1 MKDVKENNNK
11 VSIFLS
17 TEINEIFSKTIINE
31 EYISPN
37 NSSEIKVV
45 FFIYNNSILKSFKI
59 SIGKDLIISNENKE
73 NFEMNKIENDN
84 NKYSVEYDKDKDYYF
99 TIKLGMVESGTSIS
113 INAVYLNFVENKGNK
128 YFSTLFKRFP
138 LILVKEDKI
147 DKCITHEKIEGDI
160 ILKAQNKIEMF
171 VIKNINFNENFVN
184 KEIDED
190 NNEIKDEKISINI
203 LSKQYKSI
211 KELFVKYQLKG
222 LENLKELEIYE
233 HLYDF
238 IPLIKIIF
246 ITQPSSTL
254 RRNQIQYMN
263 NNQIIL
269 LFKQKGKENDNKI
282 MNYLHYKYSFN
293 NNYDMNIND
302 KDDIIIYPNKYLFV
316 IDESM
321 HMAGKKIAK
330 VRGAIKLLLHSLNNN
345 CLYQIIGF
353 NESVRLYDG
362 NFKHSVKSNIIKS
375 LEYLSNIF
383 VDNKKCKLFQ
393 IIKLIYYICNQNK
406 NIPINIFLFTNAI
419 CDKIEINKSLNIIY
433 QNSSQKNFH
442 LNIFTLGEKFNKYFV
457 VSASLIGNGN
467 YYLLNRID
475 QLNKCVIS
483 ELSNCHQE
491 YYSNINQEISRS
503 FILKEYQLEN
513 ISQKNVSD
521 DNPLNLCFISKNNEE
536 GFMKIKIYYKKYVN
550 QKFLLQNT
558 VLKNYEICDLPMGNE
573 LFLLHLYKLFYEN
586 NESLNEN
593 VINDDTKTN
602 HFLDNYN
609 IKNNYTYFSSF
620 LKKSISKYGINLDN
634 IDDIFYYDNND
645 NKISLI
651 KKNILDSN
659 NPYKYNVENYSKPNT
674 DGKDYFEIF
683 PSSEKKYHDFLLV
696 DDIID
701 YSDFIKTE
709 KNIENKQRKK
719 SYGQKM
725 IGGIFKGVGK
735 VGNSFAVLGKNIGKK
750 ISKKKPNNNIPNEK
764 KLKSENEVIKKIQA
778 EEKDEDDLENDI
790 VDNSIGNKYGYDRNE
805 EFIMN
810 AVFSQDIDGF
820 WEYENKKLDK
830 IKEKYKDMNEVVETY
845 LKEKNKNDNKM
856 DLETIQRVK
865 MTFNMIVAIRKDYND
880 KIDEFSF
887 IIEKGKNYIKKC
899 GFDFDSIVRDIGVI
913 FE

>member
-59 SIGKDLIISNENKE
+59 SIGKDLIISNESKE
-73 NFEMNKIENDN
+73 NFEKNKIESDN

-147 DKCITHEKIEGDI
+147 DKCITHEKIEGNI

-222 LENLKELEIYE
+222 LVNLKELEIYE

-293 NNYDMNIND
+293 NNYDMNIID
-302 KDDIIIYPNKYLFV
+302 KDDMVIYPNKYLFV
-316 IDESM
+316 IDESV

-393 IIKLIYYICNQNK
+393 IIKLIYYI
-406 NIPINIFLFTNAI
+406 
-419 CDKIEINKSLNIIY
+419 
-433 QNSSQKNFH
+433 
-442 LNIFTLGEKFNKYFV
+442 
-457 VSASLIGNGN
+457 
-467 YYLLNRID
+467 
-475 QLNKCVIS
+475 
-483 ELSNCHQE
+483 
-491 YYSNINQEISRS
+491 
-503 FILKEYQLEN
+503 
-513 ISQKNVSD
+513 
-521 DNPLNLCFISKNNEE
+521 
-536 GFMKIKIYYKKYVN
+536 
-550 QKFLLQNT
+550 
-558 VLKNYEICDLPMGNE
+558 
-573 LFLLHLYKLFYEN
+573 
-586 NESLNEN
+586 
-593 VINDDTKTN
+593 
-602 HFLDNYN
+602 
-609 IKNNYTYFSSF
+609 
-620 LKKSISKYGINLDN
+620 
-634 IDDIFYYDNND
+634 
-645 NKISLI
+645 
-651 KKNILDSN
+651 
-659 NPYKYNVENYSKPNT
+659 
-674 DGKDYFEIF
+674 
-683 PSSEKKYHDFLLV
+683 
-696 DDIID
+696 
-701 YSDFIKTE
+701 
-709 KNIENKQRKK
+709 
-719 SYGQKM
+719 
-725 IGGIFKGVGK
+725 
-735 VGNSFAVLGKNIGKK
+735 
-750 ISKKKPNNNIPNEK
+750 
-764 KLKSENEVIKKIQA
+764 
-778 EEKDEDDLENDI
+778 
-790 VDNSIGNKYGYDRNE
+790 
-805 EFIMN
+805 
-810 AVFSQDIDGF
+810 
-820 WEYENKKLDK
+820 
-830 IKEKYKDMNEVVETY
+830 
-845 LKEKNKNDNKM
+845 
-856 DLETIQRVK
+856 
-865 MTFNMIVAIRKDYND
+865 
-880 KIDEFSF
+880 
-887 IIEKGKNYIKKC
+887 
-899 GFDFDSIVRDIGVI
+899 
-913 FE
+913 